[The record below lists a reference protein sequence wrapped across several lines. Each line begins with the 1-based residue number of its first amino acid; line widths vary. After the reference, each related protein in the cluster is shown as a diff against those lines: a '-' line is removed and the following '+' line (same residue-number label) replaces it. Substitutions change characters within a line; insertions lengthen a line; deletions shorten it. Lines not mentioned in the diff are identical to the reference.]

1 MSLARRYTVTVSG
14 IRERVEALRQEIAEL
29 QKFNLEYLQT
39 PRPNYVAMDSHARR
53 EQRLKEIIE
62 ELKSMTTWKE
72 V

>member
-1 MSLARRYTVTVSG
+1 MNG
-14 IRERVEALRQEIAEL
+14 IRERVKALRQEIAEL

-39 PRPNYVAMDSHARR
+39 HKQDYVAMDAHARR
-53 EQRLKEIIE
+53 EQRLKEIME